1 MQASHFPNHPMQTGL
16 QRNMHPSIDGPAFQM
31 NQMNNQ
37 QPQHVPGG
45 NVSMPIMQASK
56 LNSIEP
62 YYSKLPE
69 QLRVSNKNYIFFL
82 ERNKKNYKEM
92 DHILQCICILVIQ

>member
-31 NQMNNQ
+31 NQINNQ
-37 QPQHVPGG
+37 QPQHVPG

-56 LNSIEP
+56 LNLSNIF
-62 YYSKLPE
+62 SF
-69 QLRVSNKNYIFFL
+69 RSRFSNKT
-82 ERNKKNYKEM
+82 K
-92 DHILQCICILVIQ
+92 